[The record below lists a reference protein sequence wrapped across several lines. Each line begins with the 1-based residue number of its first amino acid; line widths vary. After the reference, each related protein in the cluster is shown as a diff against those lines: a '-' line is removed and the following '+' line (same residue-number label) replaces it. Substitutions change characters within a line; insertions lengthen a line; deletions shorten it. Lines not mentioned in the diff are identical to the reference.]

1 MSAFPPQS
9 PPASKSLPIYQV
21 GLLLSLYVA
30 QGLPVGFLTQALPAI
45 LRQNHVSLAAI
56 GGFGLLMAPWALKF
70 LWAPIVDRYFSAQWG
85 QSRSWII
92 PTQLVTVMLLL
103 LIALLQPTQ
112 LSSPLMLLGFF
123 SVLFLINLMG
133 ATQDIATDAL
143 AVRLLQQQQQH
154 WGNAIQVAGSRLGF
168 IFGGGAVLVL
178 LDVWSWPVAFV
189 VLALLVL
196 LNTIPI
202 WRFKEPV
209 FKELVFKESVVK
221 APVFKE
227 TVFKTSEF
235 KQFVGPVS
243 QPVQVSVIQND
254 LIPISPTPLNPPT
267 QHNSV
272 PINPAL
278 GSKLQRWSEFF
289 NQEFAYFW
297 HNREMRAWLL
307 VLLSFKLGDSLSGAM
322 VKPMMVDMG
331 FRLADIG
338 LMASML
344 GSLAALIGAIVAAWL
359 MRRMARSTALW
370 GFNLFQ
376 VLSLMLY
383 AALAWQYEHGKV
395 VLAWQVYTVNAIEHL
410 AGAMAL
416 VAMLTLIMDYSR
428 KQQAGSDF
436 TFQVSVL
443 AVVGGGVHL
452 ISGILADY
460 WGYSFHFGFCA
471 ALALGC
477 LWPIFR
483 WRKLSIK
490 YSQL

>member
-1 MSAFPPQS
+1 MSAVPPQS

-21 GLLLSLYVA
+21 GLLLSLYLA

-70 LWAPIVDRYFSAQWG
+70 LWAPVVDRYFSAHWG

-92 PTQLVTVMLLL
+92 PTQFVTVVLLL
-103 LIALLQPTQ
+103 LIALLEPIQ
-112 LSSPLMLLGFF
+112 LSSPLLLLGFF
-123 SVLFLINLMG
+123 GVLFLINLMG

-168 IFGGGAVLVL
+168 IFGGGAVLML

-209 FKELVFKESVVK
+209 FNPSLWS
-221 APVFKE
+221 AP
-227 TVFKTSEF
+227 
-235 KQFVGPVS
+235 
-243 QPVQVSVIQND
+243 PVQVSVVQND
-254 LIPISPTPLNPPT
+254 LIPISPTPIHPDPSSQN
-267 QHNSV
+267 QSNSAL
-272 PINPAL
+272 INPVL
-278 GSKLQRWSEFF
+278 GSTVQRWTKFF
-289 NQEFAYFW
+289 NEEFAYFW

-344 GSLAALIGAIVAAWL
+344 GSLAALTGAIVAAWL

-383 AALAWQYEHGKV
+383 AALAWQYEHGKMV
-395 VLAWQVYTVNAIEHL
+395 VAWQVYTVNAIEHL

-452 ISGILADY
+452 VSGILADY
-460 WGYSFHFGFCA
+460 WGYSIHFAVCA
-471 ALALGC
+471 LLALGC

-483 WRKLSIK
+483 WRRVIN
-490 YSQL
+490 